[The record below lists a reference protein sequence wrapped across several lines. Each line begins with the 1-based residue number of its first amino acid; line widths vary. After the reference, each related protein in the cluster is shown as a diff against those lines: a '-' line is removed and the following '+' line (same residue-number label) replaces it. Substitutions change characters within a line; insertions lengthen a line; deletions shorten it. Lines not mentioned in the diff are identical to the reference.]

1 MARRKK
7 LTLEERVAA
16 RIRLLR
22 EEQGLS
28 RAELARLA
36 GTSGGYV
43 GEVEAGAK
51 VPTVSVAGKFAHALG
66 VAPEDLVASE
76 APARRP
82 DAADAVARQ
91 LRERGPEVVAL
102 MRNLIAGLDRAVAAA
117 AERRRGSR
125 RR

>member
-16 RIRLLR
+16 RLRLLR

-36 GTSGGYV
+36 GTGRSYV

-51 VPTVSVAGKFAHALG
+51 TPTVTTLGKLAPALG
-66 VAPEDLVASE
+66 VAPEDLVAAE
-76 APARRP
+76 PPARRP

-102 MRNLIAGLDRAVAAA
+102 VRSLLSGLDRVVAVA
-117 AERRRGSR
+117 ERPRQSR